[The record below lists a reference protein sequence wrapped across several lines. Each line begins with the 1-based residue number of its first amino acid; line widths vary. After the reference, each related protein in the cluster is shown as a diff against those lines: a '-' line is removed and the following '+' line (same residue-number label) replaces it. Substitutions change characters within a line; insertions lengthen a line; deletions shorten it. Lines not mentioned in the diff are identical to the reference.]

1 MGYAFRETQIKFKEK
16 SVMIKPLIVVP
27 TFNNKKTLKKI
38 VDESLATGIALLVVN
53 DGSTDG
59 SIDTIKA
66 TPANIISFESNR
78 GKGAAILAGA
88 KWASTEG
95 YTHIVT
101 IDADGQH
108 DPKEA
113 PGLIKSAQSHPHS
126 IILGKRRF
134 EDALVPRSSRFGR
147 WWSNLWCRI
156 TTGHSIGD
164 SQSGFRVYPVDALCK
179 VQCKGTKYDFEVEI
193 LVRGSWAGL
202 TIIDHDISVN
212 YSTETKKASHFDPF
226 YDNYRI
232 SVAYT
237 RLVIR
242 HFFPWPHK
250 VLFNKEEISEE
261 ERLSLKHPVR
271 SLKILLKENTTPREI
286 VYASML
292 GILLGTLPLIA
303 IHSVAIIFAAT
314 RLKLNRLIAL
324 NISHLC
330 APPIVPAIA
339 IEAGYFIRN
348 GRFLTEFNYQT
359 LGNEAPQRLLEYIV
373 GATFIAPFLT
383 VFAGIIVYILILIY
397 QLFMSRKNKERTIG

>member
-1 MGYAFRETQIKFKEK
+1 
-16 SVMIKPLIVVP
+16 MIKPLIVVP
-27 TFNNKKTLKKI
+27 TFNNIKTVKKI
-38 VDESLATGIALLVVN
+38 VDESLATGIPLLVVN

-59 SIDTIKA
+59 SLDTIKS
-66 TPANIISFESNR
+66 TTANVISFESNR

-88 KWASTEG
+88 KWASNEG
-95 YTHIVT
+95 YSHIVT

-113 PGLIKSAQSHPHS
+113 TKLISSAESHPHS
-126 IILGKRRF
+126 IILGKRNF
-134 EDALVPRSSRFGR
+134 EDASVPGSSRFGR

-164 SQSGFRVYPVDALCK
+164 SQSGFRVYPVDALLK

-193 LVRGSWAGL
+193 LVRGVWAGL

-212 YSTETKKASHFDPF
+212 YSAETKEASHFDPF

-250 VLFNKEEISEE
+250 VLFNKEELSEE
-261 ERLSLKHPVR
+261 DRLSLKHPVR

-303 IHSVAIIFAAT
+303 IHSVSIIFAAT
-314 RLKLNRLIAL
+314 RLRLNRLIAL

-330 APPIVPAIA
+330 APPLVPAIA

-359 LGNEAPQRLLEYIV
+359 LGNEAPQRLLEYII

-383 VFAGIIVYILILIY
+383 IFAGIIVYILILIY
-397 QLFMSRKNKERTIG
+397 QIFLSLKNKEKSIG

>member
-1 MGYAFRETQIKFKEK
+1 
-16 SVMIKPLIVVP
+16 MIKPLIVIP

-38 VDESLATGIALLVVN
+38 VDDSLSTGIPLLVVN

-59 SIDTIKA
+59 SLDTIKT
-66 TPANIISFESNR
+66 TPAKVISFESNK

-88 KWASTEG
+88 KWAENEG
-95 YTHIVT
+95 YSHIVT

-113 PGLIKSAQSHPHS
+113 PKLIKMAQNHPQS
-126 IILGKRRF
+126 IILGKRNF
-134 EDALVPRSSRFGR
+134 EDALVPGSSRFGR

-164 SQSGFRVYPVDALCK
+164 SQSGFRVYPVEALNK

-193 LVRGSWAGL
+193 LVRGVWAGL
-202 TIIDHDISVN
+202 KIIDHDISVN
-212 YSTETKKASHFDPF
+212 YSAETKEASHFDPF

-250 VLFNKEEISEE
+250 VLFNINEINEEDK
-261 ERLSLKHPVR
+261 LSLQHPVR

-303 IHSVAIIFAAT
+303 IHSVSIIFAAT

-330 APPIVPAIA
+330 APPLVPAIA

-359 LGNEAPQRLLEYIV
+359 LGNEAPQRLLEYII

-383 VFAGIIVYILILIY
+383 IFAGAIVYMLILSY
-397 QLFMSRKNKERTIG
+397 QIFMSLKNKDRSID